1 MSEQKLIG
9 LPRTEFGKG
18 AARRLRRESRIPAV
32 MYGHGDT
39 TTHLSLPGHE
49 TMMAFKHANALLD
62 IEVNG
67 KVQLALAKEVQRHP
81 VTWDIEHVDL
91 VEVKRGEKVEVE
103 VYVQV
108 TGEAA
113 PGTVVGLEEQT
124 LLISADASKLPEQI
138 EVSVEGLE
146 VGEHV
151 LAEAVTLP
159 AGVELVTDPEVLV
172 VNISAERTA
181 EEVEAE
187 LEEAEAEIAET
198 KGEPEPTAE
207 EAPVET
213 AADSEESTES
223 ED

>member
-1 MSEQKLIG
+1 MSELKLVG

-32 MYGHGDT
+32 MYGHGSDPI
-39 TTHLSLPGHE
+39 HLSLPGHE
-49 TMMAFKHANALLD
+49 TMLAFKHANALLD
-62 IEVNG
+62 IELEG
-67 KVQLALAKEVQRHP
+67 KTQLALAKEVQRHP
-81 VTWDIEHVDL
+81 VSSQIEHVDL

-103 VYVQV
+103 VYVHA

-124 LLISADASKLPEQI
+124 LLISADATKLPESV

-151 LAEAVTLP
+151 MADAVPLP
-159 AGVELVTDPEVLV
+159 SGVELVTDPETLV
-172 VNISAERTA
+172 INVSAERSA

-187 LEEAEAEIAET
+187 LEEAEAEVSGEKA
-198 KGEPEPTAE
+198 EPETIEETPAE
-207 EAPVET
+207 EPET
-213 AADSEESTES
+213 

>member
-1 MSEQKLIG
+1 MSEMKLVG
-9 LPRTEFGKG
+9 QPRTEFGKG

-32 MYGHGDT
+32 MYGHGADT
-39 TTHLSLPGHE
+39 VHLSLPGHE
-49 TMMAFKHANALLD
+49 TMMAFKRANALLD
-62 IEVNG
+62 IEIDG
-67 KVQLALAKEVQRHP
+67 KVQLALAKDVQRHP
-81 VTWDIEHVDL
+81 VTWEIEHVDL

-124 LLISADASKLPEQI
+124 LLIKADASKLPDQI

-151 LAEAVTLP
+151 LAEAVKLP
-159 AGVELVTDPEVLV
+159 AGVELVTEPDALV
-172 VNISAERTA
+172 INISAERTA

-187 LEEAEAEIAET
+187 LEEAEAEIAEA
-198 KGEPEPTAE
+198 KGEPEPKEA
-207 EAPVET
+207 EAPAEDEENT
-213 AADSEESTES
+213 ESTES